1 MFSKRIYR
9 LKRAV
14 YLTIILVVF
23 LSSLINSAI
32 ASGENFSI
40 SGTKFLDLDSNG
52 IKAPSEPGLAGYII
66 YLDANKNKQW
76 DADELRAITEE
87 NGKYS
92 LSGLS
97 NRTYII
103 RESISNNDKFRP
115 SSPKEGHYSI
125 NLTGNKSEI
134 DFGNS
139 MPSISDYAIS
149 ILFGIL
155 ALIFILFGLIALYK
169 SWSEL
174 SSSDREDRRTRTL
187 IKLASAFILLILGW
201 YLLILLTQLSRSI
214 TGAET
219 VQGSFALVTPVIL
232 TLLVFGAVLIM
243 LYTQTKLQQKD
254 EVGGMRRTMAG
265 LLAIGLIAVVLF
277 SLSGT
282 IDPANENIVTQFI
295 QLVGIVIAFYFGSK
309 ATEDA
314 YKGAGK
320 DAGEASKDLEIKDA
334 KLDAKKIEIAVANK
348 NKRNF
353 TVNGVRIEDDK
364 GNELINKD
372 LTYPVSEANT
382 EFSVLVTLT
391 DEEIQTLS
399 AAGDK
404 DKQCKITIKTTIGD
418 KTSTCKIAKG
428 AGKDTGDASKDLG
441 KDLEITKVTFDD
453 SKGEIEIIGTKKNE
467 KKFEV
472 TEVSIKDDEKKTLI
486 EKKKPTSINQTS
498 SEFTAKIT
506 VRDEEKQ
513 SIKNAINKKCD
524 ITIKTST
531 GEKTTKLKLE
541 KKED

>member
-1 MFSKRIYR
+1 MFSKRING

-14 YLTIILVVF
+14 YLTMILVIF
-23 LSSLINSAI
+23 LSSLIYSAI

-66 YLDANKNKQW
+66 YLDANKNRQW

-103 RESISNNDKFRP
+103 RESISNDDKFRP
-115 SSPKEGHYSI
+115 SSPKEGYYSI

-149 ILFGIL
+149 ILFGII
-155 ALIFILFGLIALYK
+155 ALIFILSGLIALYK

-174 SSSDREDRRTRTL
+174 SGSDREDRRTRTL

-219 VQGSFALVTPVIL
+219 AQGSFALVTPVIL

-243 LYTQTKLQQKD
+243 LYTQTKLQQEN
-254 EVGGMRRTMAG
+254 EVGGMRKTMAG
-265 LLAIGLIAVVLF
+265 LLAIGLIVVVLF

-282 IDPANENIVTQFI
+282 INPANENIVTQFI

-320 DAGEASKDLEIKDA
+320 DAGDASKDLEIKDA
-334 KLDAKKIEIAVANK
+334 KLDAKQIEIAVANK

-353 TVNGVRIEDDK
+353 TVNGVRIEDNSGKLLIDK
-364 GNELINKD
+364 DI
-372 LTYPVSEANT
+372 TYPVSEANT
-382 EFSVLVTLT
+382 EFSLLVALKN
-391 DEEIQTLS
+391 EEIEMLS
-399 AAGDK
+399 KAG

-418 KTSTCKIAKG
+418 KTSTCKIGSIAG
-428 AGKDTGDASKDLG
+428 AGEGAGDASKDL
-441 KDLEITKVTFDD
+441 E
-453 SKGEIEIIGTKKNE
+453 
-467 KKFEV
+467 
-472 TEVSIKDDEKKTLI
+472 IKD
-486 EKKKPTSINQTS
+486 
-498 SEFTAKIT
+498 AK
-506 VRDEEKQ
+506 
-513 SIKNAINKKCD
+513 N
-524 ITIKTST
+524 
-531 GEKTTKLKLE
+531 
-541 KKED
+541 

>member
-1 MFSKRIYR
+1 MFSKQING

-14 YLTIILVVF
+14 YLTMILVIF
-23 LSSLINSAI
+23 LSSLIYSAI

-52 IKAPSEPGLAGYII
+52 IKTPSEPGLAGYII
-66 YLDANKNKQW
+66 YLDANKNTQW

-92 LSGLS
+92 ISGLS

-103 RESISNNDKFRP
+103 RESISNDDKFRP
-115 SSPKEGHYSI
+115 SSPKEGYYSI

-149 ILFGIL
+149 ILFGII
-155 ALIFILFGLIALYK
+155 ALIFILSGLIALYK

-174 SSSDREDRRTRTL
+174 SGSDREDRRTRTL

-219 VQGSFALVTPVIL
+219 TQGSFALVTPVIL

-243 LYTQTKLQQKD
+243 LYTQTKLQQEN
-254 EVGGMRRTMAG
+254 EVGGMRKTMAG
-265 LLAIGLIAVVLF
+265 LLAIGLIVVVLF

-282 IDPANENIVTQFI
+282 INPANENIVTQFI

-334 KLDAKKIEIAVANK
+334 KLDAKQIEIAVANK

-353 TVNGVRIEDDK
+353 TVNGVRIEDNSGKLLIDK
-364 GNELINKD
+364 DI
-372 LTYPVSEANT
+372 TYPVSEANT
-382 EFSVLVTLT
+382 EFSLLVALKN
-391 DEEIQTLS
+391 EEIEMLS
-399 AAGDK
+399 KAG

-418 KTSTCKIAKG
+418 KTSTCKIGSIAG
-428 AGKDTGDASKDLG
+428 AGEGAGDASKDLEI
-441 KDLEITKVTFDD
+441 KDAKLDAKKIEIAVTNKNKRKFTVNGVRIEDD
-453 SKGEIEIIGTKKNE
+453 SGKVLIDKDITYSVSEDKP
-467 KKFEV
+467 
-472 TEVSIKDDEKKTLI
+472 EVSVLVPISDDENTKL
-486 EKKKPTSINQTS
+486 
-498 SEFTAKIT
+498 SEA
-506 VRDEEKQ
+506 EEKEKQ
-513 SIKNAINKKCD
+513 CK
-524 ITIKTST
+524 ITIKTTIGDTTST
-531 GEKTTKLKLE
+531 RKIGKNSQ
-541 KKED
+541 